1 MEGAGPL
8 LDWLGV
14 AARNRY
20 ARSSALGEGESTL
33 GGLLLLDLPDH
44 DSVLAGATGSVNR
57 LVSLADL
64 MVWVLDPQKYADAAV
79 HSRYLVPMAGH
90 SSVIS
95 FVLNQADLLT
105 QQEAGDCVEDLQ
117 RLLEVEGLHNSQVL
131 VTSAVTGAGI
141 DRLREVLIG
150 FVIATAAG
158 VGLAVL
164 LHLYGPL
171 RRAFYPIL
179 IGSQTIPIIVLAPI
193 LVILLGYGI
202 LPKLVIVALICFFP
216 IVVNGLD
223 GLRAVDDDFIR
234 MMYTLDATRW
244 GIFRRVEFPG
254 ALPSFFS
261 GMRIA
266 ATFASI
272 GAVFGE
278 WSGSNAGLGFV
289 MLEATPNLLTSR
301 IFAAILM
308 LTVISLVLFGLV
320 SLLERIAVPWA
331 PRRESA

>member
-1 MEGAGPL
+1 VSAGAPPQL
-8 LDWLGV
+8 SEEDLRV
-14 AARNRY
+14 PAARP
-20 ARSSALGEGESTL
+20 TL
-33 GGLLLLDLPDH
+33 GKRLRSMSRKYASAIALIVAILVAWEVIVRAAHVPEYLLP
-44 DSVLAGATGSVNR
+44 SPTEI
-57 LVSLADL
+57 LADL
-64 MVWVLDPQKYADAAV
+64 KTDWVILWPA
-79 HSRYLVPMAGH
+79 MW
-90 SSVIS
+90 
-95 FVLNQADLLT
+95 
-105 QQEAGDCVEDLQ
+105 
-117 RLLEVEGLHNSQVL
+117 
-131 VTSAVTGAGI
+131 VT
-141 DRLREVLIG
+141 LREVLIG
-150 FVIATAAG
+150 FVIATVAG

-171 RRAFYPIL
+171 RRAMYPIL

-278 WSGSNAGLGFV
+278 WSGSNAGLGYV
-289 MLEATPNLLTSR
+289 MLAATPNLLTSR
-301 IFAAILM
+301 IFAAILI

-320 SLLERIAVPWA
+320 SLLERILVPWA

>member
-1 MEGAGPL
+1 MSAGAPPQLSEEDL
-8 LDWLGV
+8 LAPAVRPTFGRRLRSMSRKYLSAV
-14 AARNRY
+14 A
-20 ARSSALGEGESTL
+20 LTV
-33 GGLLLLDLPDH
+33 GLLAAWELIVRLGHVPEYLLP
-44 DSVLAGATGSVNR
+44 APTQI
-57 LVSLADL
+57 LADL
-64 MVWVLDPQKYADAAV
+64 KTDWVILWPA
-79 HSRYLVPMAGH
+79 M
-90 SSVIS
+90 
-95 FVLNQADLLT
+95 
-105 QQEAGDCVEDLQ
+105 
-117 RLLEVEGLHNSQVL
+117 L
-131 VTSAVTGAGI
+131 VT
-141 DRLREVLIG
+141 LKEVLIG
-150 FVIATAAG
+150 FVIATVAG
-158 VGLAVL
+158 VGLAVV

-171 RRAFYPIL
+171 RRAVYPIL
-179 IGSQTIPIIVLAPI
+179 IGSQTIPIVVLAPI
-193 LVILLGYGI
+193 LVILFGYGI

-216 IVVNGLD
+216 IVVNGID

-266 ATFASI
+266 ATFAAI

-278 WSGSNAGLGFV
+278 WSGSNAGLGYV
-289 MLEATPNLLTSR
+289 MLEATPNLLTTR

>member
-1 MEGAGPL
+1 
-8 LDWLGV
+8 V
-14 AARNRY
+14 
-20 ARSSALGEGESTL
+20 S
-33 GGLLLLDLPDH
+33 
-44 DSVLAGATGSVNR
+44 AGAPPQLSEEDLLAPAVRPTFGGR
-57 LVSLADL
+57 LRSMSRKYLSAVALIVALLVAWELIVRLGHVPEYLLPAPTQILADL
-64 MVWVLDPQKYADAAV
+64 KTDWVILWPA
-79 HSRYLVPMAGH
+79 M
-90 SSVIS
+90 
-95 FVLNQADLLT
+95 
-105 QQEAGDCVEDLQ
+105 
-117 RLLEVEGLHNSQVL
+117 L
-131 VTSAVTGAGI
+131 VT
-141 DRLREVLIG
+141 LKEVLIG
-150 FVIATAAG
+150 FVIATVAG
-158 VGLAVL
+158 VGLAVV

-171 RRAFYPIL
+171 RRAVYPIL
-179 IGSQTIPIIVLAPI
+179 IGSQTIPIVVLAPI

-216 IVVNGLD
+216 IVVNGID
-223 GLRAVDDDFIR
+223 GLRAIDEDFIR

-266 ATFASI
+266 ATFAAI

-278 WSGSNAGLGFV
+278 WSGSNAGLGYV
-289 MLEATPNLLTSR
+289 ILEATPNLLTAR

-331 PRRESA
+331 PKREST

>member
-1 MEGAGPL
+1 VSTGAPPQLSDEDL
-8 LDWLGV
+8 LAQPVRPSLGRRLRVLTRTYASAAVLILALLV
-14 AARNRY
+14 AWELTVRLAHVPQY
-20 ARSSALGEGESTL
+20 
-33 GGLLLLDLPDH
+33 LLP
-44 DSVLAGATGSVNR
+44 APTQI
-57 LVSLADL
+57 LADL
-64 MVWVLDPQKYADAAV
+64 KTDWVILWPA
-79 HSRYLVPMAGH
+79 MW
-90 SSVIS
+90 
-95 FVLNQADLLT
+95 
-105 QQEAGDCVEDLQ
+105 
-117 RLLEVEGLHNSQVL
+117 
-131 VTSAVTGAGI
+131 VT
-141 DRLREVLIG
+141 LREVLIG
-150 FVIATAAG
+150 FVIAAAAG
-158 VGLAVL
+158 IGLAVL

-171 RRAFYPIL
+171 RRALYPIL
-179 IGSQTIPIIVLAPI
+179 IGSQTIPIVVLAPI

-278 WSGSNAGLGFV
+278 WSGSNAGLGYV
-289 MLEATPNLLTSR
+289 MLAATPNLLTSR
-301 IFAAILM
+301 IFAAILV

-331 PRRESA
+331 PRRQSP

>member
-1 MEGAGPL
+1 
-8 LDWLGV
+8 V
-14 AARNRY
+14 
-20 ARSSALGEGESTL
+20 S
-33 GGLLLLDLPDH
+33 
-44 DSVLAGATGSVNR
+44 AGAPPQLSEEDLLVPAVRPTFGRR
-57 LVSLADL
+57 LRSMSRKYLSAVALTVALLVAWELIVRLGHVPEYLLPAPTQILADL
-64 MVWVLDPQKYADAAV
+64 KTDWVILWPA
-79 HSRYLVPMAGH
+79 M
-90 SSVIS
+90 
-95 FVLNQADLLT
+95 
-105 QQEAGDCVEDLQ
+105 
-117 RLLEVEGLHNSQVL
+117 L
-131 VTSAVTGAGI
+131 VT
-141 DRLREVLIG
+141 LKEVVIG
-150 FVIATAAG
+150 FVIATVAG
-158 VGLAVL
+158 VGLAVV

-171 RRAFYPIL
+171 RRAMYPIL
-179 IGSQTIPIIVLAPI
+179 IGSQTIPIVVLAPI

-216 IVVNGLD
+216 IVVNGID
-223 GLRAVDDDFIR
+223 GLRAVDEDFIR

-266 ATFASI
+266 ATFAAI

-278 WSGSNAGLGFV
+278 WSGSNAGLGYV
-289 MLEATPNLLTSR
+289 MLEATPNLLTAR

-331 PRRESA
+331 PRREST

>member
-1 MEGAGPL
+1 VSAGAPPQVSDEDL
-8 LDWLGV
+8 LVPEARPSLGRRLRSAGRSYAGAVVLIV
-14 AARNRY
+14 ALLVAWEIAVRAAHVPEY
-20 ARSSALGEGESTL
+20 
-33 GGLLLLDLPDH
+33 LLLSPTEILGDLKTD
-44 DSVLAGATGSVNR
+44 
-57 LVSLADL
+57 
-64 MVWVLDPQKYADAAV
+64 WVILWPA
-79 HSRYLVPMAGH
+79 M
-90 SSVIS
+90 
-95 FVLNQADLLT
+95 
-105 QQEAGDCVEDLQ
+105 
-117 RLLEVEGLHNSQVL
+117 L
-131 VTSAVTGAGI
+131 VT
-141 DRLREVLIG
+141 LKEVLIG
-150 FVIATAAG
+150 FVIATVAG
-158 VGLAVL
+158 IGLAVV
-164 LHLYGPL
+164 LHLYTPL
-171 RRAFYPIL
+171 RQALYPIL
-179 IGSQTIPIIVLAPI
+179 IGSQTIPIVVLAPI

-223 GLRAVDDDFIR
+223 GLRAVDEDFIR
-234 MMYTLDATRW
+234 MMYTLDASRW

-278 WSGSNAGLGFV
+278 WSGSNAGLGYV

-320 SLLERIAVPWA
+320 SLVERLAVPWA
-331 PRRESA
+331 PRRGSA

>member
-1 MEGAGPL
+1 M
-8 LDWLGV
+8 
-14 AARNRY
+14 
-20 ARSSALGEGESTL
+20 S
-33 GGLLLLDLPDH
+33 
-44 DSVLAGATGSVNR
+44 AGAPPQLSEEDLLVPAVRPTFGRR
-57 LVSLADL
+57 LRSMSRKYLSAVALTVALLVAWELIVRLGHVPEYLLPAPSQILADL
-64 MVWVLDPQKYADAAV
+64 KTDWVILWPA
-79 HSRYLVPMAGH
+79 M
-90 SSVIS
+90 
-95 FVLNQADLLT
+95 
-105 QQEAGDCVEDLQ
+105 
-117 RLLEVEGLHNSQVL
+117 L
-131 VTSAVTGAGI
+131 VT
-141 DRLREVLIG
+141 LKEVVIG
-150 FVIATAAG
+150 FVIATVAG
-158 VGLAVL
+158 VGLAVV

-171 RRAFYPIL
+171 RRAMYPIL
-179 IGSQTIPIIVLAPI
+179 IGSQTIPIVVLAPI

-216 IVVNGLD
+216 IVVNGID

-266 ATFASI
+266 ATFAAI

-278 WSGSNAGLGFV
+278 WSGSNAGLGYV
-289 MLEATPNLLTSR
+289 MLEATPNLLTAR

-331 PRRESA
+331 PRREST

>member
-1 MEGAGPL
+1 MSAGAPPQ
-8 LDWLGV
+8 
-14 AARNRY
+14 
-20 ARSSALGEGESTL
+20 LGEEDLLVPAVRPTFGRRLRTMSRTYLSAIALTVALLAAWELTVRL
-33 GGLLLLDLPDH
+33 GHVPEYLLP
-44 DSVLAGATGSVNR
+44 APTQI
-57 LVSLADL
+57 LADL
-64 MVWVLDPQKYADAAV
+64 KTDWVILWPA
-79 HSRYLVPMAGH
+79 M
-90 SSVIS
+90 
-95 FVLNQADLLT
+95 
-105 QQEAGDCVEDLQ
+105 
-117 RLLEVEGLHNSQVL
+117 L
-131 VTSAVTGAGI
+131 VT
-141 DRLREVLIG
+141 LREVLIG
-150 FVIATAAG
+150 FVIATVAG

-171 RRAFYPIL
+171 RRAVYPIL
-179 IGSQTIPIIVLAPI
+179 IGSQTIPIVVLAPI

-216 IVVNGLD
+216 IVVNGID
-223 GLRAVDDDFIR
+223 GLRGVDEDFIR

-266 ATFASI
+266 ATFAAI

-278 WSGSNAGLGFV
+278 WSGSNAGLGYV
-289 MLEATPNLLTSR
+289 MLEATPNLLTAR

>member
-1 MEGAGPL
+1 MSAGAPPQLSEDDL
-8 LDWLGV
+8 LV
-14 AARNRY
+14 PAARP
-20 ARSSALGEGESTL
+20 TL
-33 GGLLLLDLPDH
+33 GRRLRSMSRKYLSAVALTVALLVAWELIVRLGHVPEYLLP
-44 DSVLAGATGSVNR
+44 APTQI
-57 LVSLADL
+57 LADL
-64 MVWVLDPQKYADAAV
+64 KTDWVILWPA
-79 HSRYLVPMAGH
+79 M
-90 SSVIS
+90 
-95 FVLNQADLLT
+95 
-105 QQEAGDCVEDLQ
+105 
-117 RLLEVEGLHNSQVL
+117 L
-131 VTSAVTGAGI
+131 VT
-141 DRLREVLIG
+141 LKEVLIG
-150 FVIATAAG
+150 FVIATVAG

-171 RRAFYPIL
+171 RRAVYPIL
-179 IGSQTIPIIVLAPI
+179 IGSQTIPIVVLAPI

-216 IVVNGLD
+216 IVVNGID
-223 GLRAVDDDFIR
+223 GLRAVDEDFIR

-266 ATFASI
+266 ATFAAI

-278 WSGSNAGLGFV
+278 WSGSNAGLGYV
-289 MLEATPNLLTSR
+289 MLEATPNLLTAR

-331 PRRESA
+331 PRRESV

>member
-1 MEGAGPL
+1 VSAGAPPQLSEEDL
-8 LDWLGV
+8 LV
-14 AARNRY
+14 PAARP
-20 ARSSALGEGESTL
+20 TL
-33 GGLLLLDLPDH
+33 GKRLRSMSRKYASAIALIVAILVAWEVIVRAAHVPEYLLP
-44 DSVLAGATGSVNR
+44 SPTEI
-57 LVSLADL
+57 LADL
-64 MVWVLDPQKYADAAV
+64 KTDWVILWPA
-79 HSRYLVPMAGH
+79 MW
-90 SSVIS
+90 
-95 FVLNQADLLT
+95 
-105 QQEAGDCVEDLQ
+105 
-117 RLLEVEGLHNSQVL
+117 
-131 VTSAVTGAGI
+131 VT
-141 DRLREVLIG
+141 LREVLVG
-150 FVIATAAG
+150 FVIATVAG

-171 RRAFYPIL
+171 RRAMYPIL

-216 IVVNGLD
+216 VVVNGLD

-278 WSGSNAGLGFV
+278 WSGSNAGLGYV
-289 MLEATPNLLTSR
+289 MLAATPNLLTSR
-301 IFAAILM
+301 IFAAILI

-320 SLLERIAVPWA
+320 SLLERIFVPWA

>member
-1 MEGAGPL
+1 M
-8 LDWLGV
+8 
-14 AARNRY
+14 
-20 ARSSALGEGESTL
+20 S
-33 GGLLLLDLPDH
+33 
-44 DSVLAGATGSVNR
+44 AGAPPQLSEEDLLVPAVRPTFGRR
-57 LVSLADL
+57 LRSMSRKYLSAVALTVALLVAWELVVRLGHVPEYLLPAPTQILADL
-64 MVWVLDPQKYADAAV
+64 KTDWVILWPA
-79 HSRYLVPMAGH
+79 M
-90 SSVIS
+90 
-95 FVLNQADLLT
+95 
-105 QQEAGDCVEDLQ
+105 
-117 RLLEVEGLHNSQVL
+117 L
-131 VTSAVTGAGI
+131 VT
-141 DRLREVLIG
+141 LKEVVIG
-150 FVIATAAG
+150 FVIATVAG
-158 VGLAVL
+158 VGLAVV

-171 RRAFYPIL
+171 RRAMYPIL
-179 IGSQTIPIIVLAPI
+179 IGSQTIPIVVLAPI

-216 IVVNGLD
+216 IVVNGID
-223 GLRAVDDDFIR
+223 GLRAVDEDFIR

-266 ATFASI
+266 ATFAAI

-278 WSGSNAGLGFV
+278 WSGSNAGLGYV
-289 MLEATPNLLTSR
+289 MLEATPNLLTAR

-331 PRRESA
+331 PKRESV

>member
-1 MEGAGPL
+1 MSAGAPPQLSEEDL
-8 LDWLGV
+8 LV
-14 AARNRY
+14 PAARP
-20 ARSSALGEGESTL
+20 TL
-33 GGLLLLDLPDH
+33 GRRLRSMSRKYLSAIALTVALLVAWELIVRLGHVPEYLLP
-44 DSVLAGATGSVNR
+44 APTQI
-57 LVSLADL
+57 LADL
-64 MVWVLDPQKYADAAV
+64 KTDWVILWPA
-79 HSRYLVPMAGH
+79 M
-90 SSVIS
+90 
-95 FVLNQADLLT
+95 
-105 QQEAGDCVEDLQ
+105 
-117 RLLEVEGLHNSQVL
+117 L
-131 VTSAVTGAGI
+131 VT
-141 DRLREVLIG
+141 LKEVLIG
-150 FVIATAAG
+150 FVIATVAG

-171 RRAFYPIL
+171 RRAVYPIL
-179 IGSQTIPIIVLAPI
+179 IGSQTIPIVVLAPI

-216 IVVNGLD
+216 IVVNGID

-266 ATFASI
+266 ATFAAI

-278 WSGSNAGLGFV
+278 WSGSNAGLGYV
-289 MLEATPNLLTSR
+289 MLEATPNLLTAR

-331 PRRESA
+331 PRRESG

>member
-1 MEGAGPL
+1 MSAGAPPQLSEEDL
-8 LDWLGV
+8 LV
-14 AARNRY
+14 PATRP
-20 ARSSALGEGESTL
+20 TL
-33 GGLLLLDLPDH
+33 GRRLRSMSRKYLSAIALTVALLVAWELIVRLGHVPEYLLP
-44 DSVLAGATGSVNR
+44 APTQI
-57 LVSLADL
+57 LADL
-64 MVWVLDPQKYADAAV
+64 KTDWVILWPA
-79 HSRYLVPMAGH
+79 M
-90 SSVIS
+90 
-95 FVLNQADLLT
+95 
-105 QQEAGDCVEDLQ
+105 
-117 RLLEVEGLHNSQVL
+117 L
-131 VTSAVTGAGI
+131 VT
-141 DRLREVLIG
+141 LREVLIG
-150 FVIATAAG
+150 FVIATVAG
-158 VGLAVL
+158 VGLAVV

-171 RRAFYPIL
+171 RRAVYPIL
-179 IGSQTIPIIVLAPI
+179 IGSQTIPIVVLAPI
-193 LVILLGYGI
+193 LVILFGYGI

-216 IVVNGLD
+216 IVVNGID

-266 ATFASI
+266 ATFAAI

-278 WSGSNAGLGFV
+278 WSGSNAGLGYV
-289 MLEATPNLLTSR
+289 MLEATPNLLTAR